1 MAKYTYTDLEN
12 IAKLYVNS
20 EKQAAAWNKTA
31 DNIYG
36 AIDKIGKQVLLD
48 GNYEDKL
55 PELDADDLPL
65 GKTIEEMFLELTQAE
80 DFTTAAAE
88 GAKNNEPNFP
98 EAGTTYYSYT
108 LGRKKIKT
116 SEPFNNIER
125 AALTA
130 EDSANMISK
139 ILERLNNSYSM
150 FKYAVKKQLLGNAAD
165 MASTAGLVTTIA
177 KPTDALSGEAFIK
190 QIKTNTE
197 DASFA
202 HMGGLENH
210 FIGATPSLMLYVK
223 KGVIPSLQVDTFAG
237 AFNREE
243 LAVPAKLKVLDDFGK
258 MTDGKVYAILVDTRG
273 VKLHRGYHVVRSAEN
288 ADGDFIN
295 FVDHSEHTGFISKY
309 VYIHVYKTA

>member
-1 MAKYTYTDLEN
+1 MAKYTYSDLEN

-177 KPTDALSGEAFIK
+177 KPTDAISGEAFIE
-190 QIKTNTE
+190 QIKKDAE

-202 HMGGLENH
+202 HMGGLDNH
-210 FIGATPSLMLYVK
+210 FIGATPSLMLYVN
-223 KGVIPSLQVDTFAG
+223 TFAG